1 MLQERNQ
8 RSRNRSNLLG
18 RYVHQFHLGRRN
30 HRIVGILTGFYF
42 ITYKSTVIV
51 QRSITLSNNLGFLFF
66 CGEVNQ
72 TFVRKINLTLCHLAV
87 RSFNEAKLVDF
98 REHTE

>member
-1 MLQERNQ
+1 MLQEYYC
-8 RSRNRSNLLG
+8 LEG
-18 RYVHQFHLGRRN
+18 C
-30 HRIVGILTGFYF
+30 
-42 ITYKSTVIV
+42 
-51 QRSITLSNNLGFLFF
+51 FLFF